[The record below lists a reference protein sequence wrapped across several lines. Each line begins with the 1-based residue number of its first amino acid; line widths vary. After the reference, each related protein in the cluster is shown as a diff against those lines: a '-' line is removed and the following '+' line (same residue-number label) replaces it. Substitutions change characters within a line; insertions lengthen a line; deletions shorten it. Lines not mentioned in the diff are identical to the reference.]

1 MDEYKTKKI
10 DKLKEL
16 NLTINKMLDELELFV
31 FVNNIDYDN
40 NTQNN
45 NINNK

>member
-1 MDEYKTKKI
+1 MNEYKTKKI

-16 NLTINKMLDELELFV
+16 NLTINKMLDELELFI

>member
-16 NLTINKMLDELELFV
+16 NLTINKMLDELELFI